1 MEGKKQKL
9 NVRGFQD
16 YWTNEYGFIQQKD
29 RAVCAICRES
39 VVCRTSSVQRHFQTK
54 HQSTFNSNDEKCETI
69 KRAVSGYKK
78 QVTFFCGI
86 TGTKAKATECSFA
99 IAHCIAAKG
108 KPFTDGE
115 YIKEIFIKSAEKLFS
130 DLPNQ
135 QTILSRIREIPA
147 SARTIERRI
156 TEMAVNVT
164 TKQNSGLQEAVS
176 FSVAVDESTDVN
188 DIARL
193 AVFARYC
200 DKGQVYEELC
210 NLIPLSG
217 TTKGHDILA
226 SFINYFDSKNINI
239 KKIFCVTTDGAPAM
253 IGKDR
258 GFVKLLEN
266 HIGHKILNFHCIIH
280 QESLVA
286 KISSQRL
293 IPVMNTVV
301 IIVNFIV
308 SRSSLTHRQFK
319 SLLEEMESEYVDLP
333 LYSHVRWLSRG
344 NVLNKFVSCLEH
356 IKVFLNEKEQHFPE
370 LNDKE
375 WLCKLMFLTDI
386 TKHLNELNLRLQGK
400 RQTVLELFEYWTGF
414 ATKLNIFLCDINTS
428 TYKYFPNVKALANK
442 SNIDKDEL
450 KTYVEALKDEFSR
463 RCKDFEAYVP
473 IFSFLI
479 KPDLI
484 DPLIIPFDFSIFEW
498 MNVDNFEM
506 ELIELISSELWKTK
520 FMELRKNLEDDS
532 MEKSNAILNCW
543 MSLPERFN
551 CLKKIACAL
560 LSAIGSTY
568 LCEQIFSH
576 MKHILSPQRSRLTTE
591 HSESCVKLKVT
602 NYTPDIEILS
612 KNVQGQGSH

>member
-1 MEGKKQKL
+1 MESKKQKL
-9 NVRGFQD
+9 DVRGFQD
-16 YWTNEYGFIQQKD
+16 CWTNEYGFIQQKD

-69 KRAVSGYKK
+69 KKAVSCYKK
-78 QVTFFCGI
+78 QITFFCGM

-115 YIKEIFIKSAEKLFS
+115 YIKEFFIKSAEKLFS

-135 QTILSRIREIPA
+135 QTILSRIQEIPA

-156 TEMAVNVT
+156 TEMADNVT
-164 TKQNSGLQEAVS
+164 TKQNAGLQEAVS

-200 DKGQVYEELC
+200 DKDQVYEELC
-210 NLIPLSG
+210 TLIPLSG
-217 TTKGHDILA
+217 TTKGEDILS
-226 SFINYFDSKNINI
+226 SFISYFDSKNINV
-239 KKIFCVTTDGAPAM
+239 KKIFSVTTDGAAAM

-301 IIVNFIV
+301 KIVNFIV

-319 SLLEEMESEYVDLP
+319 SLVEEMESEYVDLP
-333 LYSHVRWLSRG
+333 SYSHVRWLSRG
-344 NVLNKFVSCLEH
+344 NVLNKFVSCLEP

-370 LNDKE
+370 LNDEE
-375 WLCKLMFLTDI
+375 WLGKLMFLTDV
-386 TKHLNELNLRLQGK
+386 TNHLNELNLKLQGK
-400 RQTVLELFEYWTGF
+400 RQTVLELFEYWTAF
-414 ATKLNIFLCDINTS
+414 ASKLNIFLRDINTS
-428 TYKYFPNVKALANK
+428 TYKYFPNVRALANE
-442 SNIDKDEL
+442 STVNNNEL
-450 KTYVEALKDEFSR
+450 KTYVEALKDEFCK

-479 KPDLI
+479 QPDL
-484 DPLIIPFDFSIFEW
+484 DSSTIPFDCPIFEW

-506 ELIELISSELWKTK
+506 EIIELTSSELWKTK
-520 FMELRKNLEDDS
+520 FKELRKNLEDDS
-532 MEKSNAILNCW
+532 IEKS
-543 MSLPERFN
+543 
-551 CLKKIACAL
+551 
-560 LSAIGSTY
+560 T
-568 LCEQIFSH
+568 
-576 MKHILSPQRSRLTTE
+576 
-591 HSESCVKLKVT
+591 
-602 NYTPDIEILS
+602 
-612 KNVQGQGSH
+612 